1 MKETMRKRL
10 AALAVGVQLMAPRL
24 FADAGAVDANKIPAG
39 MDAPLKNMIALAMGG
54 IAGVCILLRFVYDI
68 IRANGDADRGPEL
81 RKKAII
87 NLAVT
92 ILLLLFIVAIVNAV
106 FSGTTSPLLGGFGL
120 NSTDTA
126 KT

>member
-24 FADAGAVDANKIPAG
+24 FAANTDTTIPTG
-39 MDAPLKNMIALAMGG
+39 MDEPLKNMIAMAMGG

-68 IRANGDADRGPEL
+68 IRANGDADHGPEL

-92 ILLLLFIVAIVNAV
+92 ILLLLFIVAIV
-106 FSGTTSPLLGGFGL
+106 TTIFGESTNPLLKGVGL
-120 NSTDTA
+120 NSTA
-126 KT
+126 AGK

>member
-24 FADAGAVDANKIPAG
+24 FATDTSTNTIPDG
-39 MDAPLKNMIALAMGG
+39 MDTPLKNMIAMAMGG

-68 IRANGDADRGPEL
+68 IRANGDADHGPEL

-92 ILLLLFIVAIVNAV
+92 ILLLLFIVAIVTTI
-106 FSGTTSPLLGGFGL
+106 FSGSTTNPLLKGFGL
-120 NSTDTA
+120 NSTA
-126 KT
+126 AGKS

>member
-24 FADAGAVDANKIPAG
+24 FAANTDTTIPDG
-39 MDAPLKNMIALAMGG
+39 MDTPLTNMIAMAMGG

-68 IRANGDADRGPEL
+68 IRANGDADHGPEL

-92 ILLLLFIVAIVNAV
+92 ILLLLFIVVIVNAI
-106 FSGTTSPLLGGFGL
+106 FSGSTSTPLLGGFGL
-120 NSTDTA
+120 NATKAGS
-126 KT
+126 

>member
-24 FADAGAVDANKIPAG
+24 FATDTSTNTIPDG
-39 MDAPLKNMIALAMGG
+39 MDVPLKNMIAMAMGG
-54 IAGVCILLRFVYDI
+54 IAGVCILLRFVYAI
-68 IRANGDADRGPEL
+68 IRANGAADPGPEL

-92 ILLLLFIVAIVNAV
+92 ILLLLFIVAIVTTI
-106 FSGTTSPLLGGFGL
+106 FSGSTTNPLLKGFGL
-120 NSTDTA
+120 NSTA
-126 KT
+126 AGKS

>member
-1 MKETMRKRL
+1 
-10 AALAVGVQLMAPRL
+10 MAPRL
-24 FADAGAVDANKIPAG
+24 FAADTDATIPTG

-68 IRANGDADRGPEL
+68 IRANGDADHGPEL

-92 ILLLLFIVAIVNAV
+92 ILLLLFIVAIVSAIFGDSN
-106 FSGTTSPLLGGFGL
+106 PLLKGFGL
-120 NSTDTA
+120 NSTSA
-126 KT
+126 AGK